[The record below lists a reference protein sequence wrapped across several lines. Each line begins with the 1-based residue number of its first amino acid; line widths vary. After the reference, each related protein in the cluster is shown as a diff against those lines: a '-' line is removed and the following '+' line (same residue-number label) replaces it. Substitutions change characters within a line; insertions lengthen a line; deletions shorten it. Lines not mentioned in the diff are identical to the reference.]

1 MRVAGRWMTVGLQLG
16 IEDYVLQAV
25 MTMEAMCTTVVRCS
39 GIGLMGLMGL
49 MGMTAV
55 GLSLGPGLVCW
66 MQWRMVVEVK

>member
-1 MRVAGRWMTVGLQLG
+1 MTVGLQLG

-39 GIGLMGLMGL
+39 GIGLSGK
-49 MGMTAV
+49 TAV